1 MSIASP
7 YRPAPSP
14 ADRARAL
21 RHTRPALEMCQW
33 ENIEYDLEDMEEFVQ
48 TYEWADL
55 TDFLGEADEDYAHE
69 LQLAVSMLGEKIERY
84 RERLDWETGE
94 KFNLVMSCIPGLPLT
109 GYDSLEEDYFPLS
122 DYEQD
127 MAREK
132 ARKKL
137 LEPTKSAGHDLI
149 FNNMSL
155 FLDFLAIREEYQNLK
170 LIFDVAADTEAG
182 IRGLMDGIDAAWTEC
197 EKDGWYDWKPA
208 VRKFDRLADS
218 VPERMW
224 VE

>member
-1 MSIASP
+1 MTNI
-7 YRPAPSP
+7 SP

-21 RHTRPALEMCQW
+21 RHTKPALEMCQW
-33 ENIEYDLEDMEEFVQ
+33 ENLEYDLESMEEFVQ
-48 TYEWADL
+48 EYEWADL

-94 KFNLVMSCIPGLPLT
+94 KFNLTMACIPGLPLT

-132 ARKKL
+132 AEKRMLELTKKDL
-137 LEPTKSAGHDLI
+137 LKTVC
-149 FNNMSL
+149 NNMSL

-170 LIFDVAADTEAG
+170 LIFDVAVDTETG
-182 IRGLMDGIDAAWTEC
+182 IRNLIADVDAAWTEC
-197 EKDGWYDWKPA
+197 EEAGWKYDWQPA
-208 VRKFDRLADS
+208 VVKFDRLVDS